1 MEDNKKHMDENKQE
15 VQEKKE
21 EKQKEIGV
29 WDLGISVPE
38 DADVDAIAEKV
49 PPLSSVGFALR
60 NSLKLMDGK
69 YGGGFYVRFVQDNVQ
84 KYGWLELLIAY
95 PDDTVKS
102 VLLYKNAFRQTNT
115 DSSGVYRP
123 TEQEKRARKYDDND
137 DYIGCDFKF
146 AEDYEAP
153 NMPIPSKV
161 IWDRICVNYDQIPIV
176 KISKTSSLET
186 VYLEMAKLAANCA
199 KRKELAFMD
208 TDECFFVATEDFRTI
223 ASRNGWRQKDLKIE
237 FDKTGLFIKDKTGGY
252 QKSKKV
258 NEKHLH
264 YYVLKK
270 ELPCDEGSVKTLED
284 TAYQSWGKNPKE
296 KLKEDYEKKLKRLE
310 DEMTAA
316 AIEKRP
322 PRDNIALI

>member
-1 MEDNKKHMDENKQE
+1 MEDNKKHMDENKKS
-15 VQEKKE
+15 VDE
-21 EKQKEIGV
+21 EKELGV
-29 WDLGISVPE
+29 MDLGISIPE
-38 DADVDAIAEKV
+38 DADVDVLAEKV
-49 PPLSSVGFALR
+49 PPLSAVGFALR

-69 YGGGFYVRFVQDNVQ
+69 YGGGFYVRFVQDSVQ

-95 PDDTVKS
+95 PDGSVKS
-102 VLLYKNAFRQTNT
+102 VMLYKNAFRQTDT
-115 DSSGVYRP
+115 DSSGVYHP

-146 AEDYEAP
+146 AMDYEAP

-161 IWDRICVNYDQIPIV
+161 IWDRIRENYHEIPIT
-176 KISKTSSLET
+176 KIVNVSSLET
-186 VYLEMAKLAANCA
+186 VYLEMASLAVNCA
-199 KRKELAFMD
+199 KRKEFAFMD
-208 TDECFFVATEDFRTI
+208 TDECFFVATEDFRII
-223 ASRNGWRQKDLKIE
+223 AVRNGWRQKDLKVE
-237 FDKTGLFIKDKTGGY
+237 FDKAGLFIKDKTGGY

-270 ELPCDEGSVKTLED
+270 ELPCDEGDVKTLED